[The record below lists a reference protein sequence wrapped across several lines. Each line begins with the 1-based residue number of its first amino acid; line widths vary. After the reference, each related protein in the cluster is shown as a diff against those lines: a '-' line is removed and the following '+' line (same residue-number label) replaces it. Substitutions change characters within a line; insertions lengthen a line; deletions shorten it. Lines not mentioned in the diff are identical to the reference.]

1 MFETNDPEA
10 EKYNKIEY
18 TTKITITKLPE
29 SLEVFDTTIFKKGD
43 NTINIDSFP
52 SNLRVFVLNNFSGTI
67 KINEIPDSLEKLEI
81 KNCPNL
87 KGHILSNDIQVLNN
101 E

>member
-29 SLEVFDTTIFKKGD
+29 SLEVFDTSIFEKGD

-52 SNLRVFVLNNFSGTI
+52 PNLRVFVLNNFSGSI
-67 KINEIPDSLEKLEI
+67 EINEMPASLERLEI

-87 KGHILSNDIQVLNN
+87 KGHIMSKNVLNLN
-101 E
+101 